1 MAKFE
6 AEELARYDK
15 KHPTRTAPENSVK
28 NTGRKQKER
37 IRQKAKYVRAIQ
49 LSQKRFLFLIKYSR
63 AKMSEIQA
71 ARDAAKPL
79 DRRQGELSAEDLNM
93 DMHDPDFRAPDFP
106 KRK

>member
-15 KHPTRTAPENSVK
+15 KHPTRTAPENLVK

-37 IRQKAKYVRAIQ
+37 IRQRAKYVRVYPIFA
-49 LSQKRFLFLIKYSR
+49 SDFLVLMKNFR

-79 DRRQGELSAEDLNM
+79 DKRQGELSAEDLNM
-93 DMHDPDFRAPDFP
+93 DLHDPDFRAPDFP